1 MKKGQYIRLFI
12 GTAANATSVIGAAK
26 ECQLHVS
33 SQLEE
38 STTKDT
44 TGDWQEQEVVG
55 LSYDISSMQLILSDD
70 DTLLSN
76 GLATLEGLYV
86 DGTKV
91 YWQLANV
98 SGTNNRTKGAVIAS
112 GLGTIQNLN
121 ISAQNKQNATAN
133 FSLVGYG
140 EMTIGS

>member
-1 MKKGQYIRLFI
+1 MTRGQFIRLFI

-26 ECQLHVS
+26 ECTLHVS

-44 TGDWQEQEVVG
+44 TGTWQEQEVVG
-55 LSYDISSMQLILSDD
+55 LAYDISSTQLVLTDS

-86 DGTKV
+86 NGTKV

-112 GLGTIQNLN
+112 GIGYIQNLSIN
-121 ISAQNKQNATAN
+121 AQNKQNATAN
-133 FSLVGYG
+133 FSLVSYG